1 MKRIVASVGVVAL
14 GAAVIQTSNAQGIGS
29 DKPWTFSAAL
39 RGFYD
44 DNVDTRSQNE
54 IDTFG
59 FEISPSIGFR
69 VGMDQTTFS
78 LAYTYAYKYY
88 DERPGFSDHD
98 DQTHTVMASL
108 THAFNERTSIAVRDT
123 FVIGQEPDLDPTY
136 ASFQRISGD
145 NIRNYGS
152 VKVDHQITPIIGM
165 QVGYANSLFDYD
177 NDFTSRLL
185 DRIEHRLHLDGRWS
199 LANNSVAVLGYQF
212 GNGCYTAD
220 QVIGVSASGVV
231 MSDARNYNAHYGYVG
246 LEHTF
251 RPDLTGSI
259 RGGVRFTDYYN
270 SPDDES
276 SASPYVQASLRY
288 LYAQDSFFEL
298 GVSHDRTATDAY
310 TPVEVSDSITTDA
323 DSTRAYASVSH
334 KITPDLTGSLTG
346 TFQNNIYN
354 GGSRD
359 GDSEQYYILNAAL
372 SYQFTPNLA
381 GTLSY
386 NYDHVESD
394 VAGRG
399 YDRNR
404 VFLGAVFS
412 Y

>member
-1 MKRIVASVGVVAL
+1 
-14 GAAVIQTSNAQGIGS
+14 
-29 DKPWTFSAAL
+29 
-39 RGFYD
+39 
-44 DNVDTRSQNE
+44 
-54 IDTFG
+54 
-59 FEISPSIGFR
+59 
-69 VGMDQTTFS
+69 
-78 LAYTYAYKYY
+78 
-88 DERPGFSDHD
+88 
-98 DQTHTVMASL
+98 MASL
-108 THAFNERTSIAVRDT
+108 THAFNERTSVSVRDS
-123 FVIGQEPDLDPTY
+123 FVIGQEPDLDPGY
-136 ASFQRISGD
+136 ASWQRISGN

-152 VKVDHQITPIIGM
+152 VKLDHQITPIIGM

-177 NDFTSRLL
+177 DEFDGTITDLFPSHSGLL

-199 LANNSVAVLGYQF
+199 LANNSIAILGYQF
-212 GNGCYTAD
+212 GNGCYTGD
-220 QVIGVSASGVV
+220 EPIGGGL
-231 MSDARNYNAHYGYVG
+231 MSSARNYNSHYGYVG

-276 SASPYVQASLRY
+276 TVSPYVQASLRY
-288 LYAQDSFFEL
+288 VYAQDSFVEA
-298 GVSHDRTATDAY
+298 GVSHDQSATDAF
-310 TPVEVSDSITTDA
+310 SIQGNSITTDA
-323 DSTRAYASVSH
+323 DATRAYASVTH

-346 TFQNNIYN
+346 TFQNNTYN
-354 GGSRD
+354 GGQRD
-359 GDSEQYYILNAAL
+359 GDSEQYYIINAAL

-381 GTLSY
+381 GTFSY

>member
-14 GAAVIQTSNAQGIGS
+14 GAAVIQTSNAQPIGS
-29 DKPWTFSAAL
+29 DKPWTISAAL

-44 DNVDTRSQNE
+44 DNVGTTSQNE

-69 VGMDQTTFS
+69 TGMDQTTFS

-88 DERPGFSDHD
+88 DERPVFSDHD
-98 DQTHTVMASL
+98 DQTHTVLASL
-108 THAFNERTSIAVRDT
+108 THAFNERTSVAVRDS
-123 FVIGQEPDLDPTY
+123 FVIGQEPDLDPSY

-165 QVGYANSLFDYD
+165 QAGYANSLFDYD
-177 NDFTSRLL
+177 NDFSSSLL
-185 DRIEHRLHLDGRWS
+185 DRIEHKLHLEGRWS
-199 LANNSVAVLGYQF
+199 LANNSIVIAGYQF
-212 GNGCYTAD
+212 GSVCYTAD
-220 QVIGVSASGVV
+220 MALPGGG
-231 MSDARNYNAHYGYVG
+231 MSSARNNNSHYGYVG

-259 RGGVRFTDYYN
+259 RGGARFTDYYN
-270 SPDDES
+270 SPNDQSDVT
-276 SASPYVQASLRY
+276 PYVLASLRY
-288 LYAQDSFFEL
+288 LYAQDSYFEL
-298 GVSHDRTATDAY
+298 GVSHDMYATDAY
-310 TPVEVSDSITTDA
+310 IPSATDITLDA
-323 DSTRAYASVSH
+323 ETTRAYASVSH

-346 TFQNNIYN
+346 SVQNNTFN
-354 GGSRD
+354 GGARD

-372 SYQFTPNLA
+372 AYQFTPNLA